1 MFLLEILDLK
11 DMIAIDRIRKRLK
24 HVPNFLKMNS
34 RFKDMEDIMEAVAM
48 DMEAME
54 EEKDMVIMLEV
65 MVEAMGDIMGDTEN
79 D

>member
-1 MFLLEILDLK
+1 
-11 DMIAIDRIRKRLK
+11 
-24 HVPNFLKMNS
+24 
-34 RFKDMEDIMEAVAM
+34 MEVVAM

-54 EEKDMVIMLEV
+54 EEDMVIMLEV

>member
-1 MFLLEILDLK
+1 
-11 DMIAIDRIRKRLK
+11 
-24 HVPNFLKMNS
+24 
-34 RFKDMEDIMEAVAM
+34 MEAVAM

-54 EEKDMVIMLEV
+54 EEEDMVIMLEV

>member
-1 MFLLEILDLK
+1 
-11 DMIAIDRIRKRLK
+11 
-24 HVPNFLKMNS
+24 
-34 RFKDMEDIMEAVAM
+34 MEAETM

-54 EEKDMVIMLEV
+54 EEEDMVIMLEV

>member
-1 MFLLEILDLK
+1 
-11 DMIAIDRIRKRLK
+11 
-24 HVPNFLKMNS
+24 MNS
-34 RFKDMEDIMEAVAM
+34 RFKNMEDIMEAETM

-54 EEKDMVIMLEV
+54 EEEDMVIMLEV